1 MLEDVKIMYTE
12 DEIQNRIQE
21 LAIQIDRDY
30 DGKEVVAI
38 CILKGAAFFTVD
50 LVKKMQ
56 TPVIF
61 EVMQVSSYA
70 GTETTGTISIK
81 KDLDCDIEGKDV
93 LIVED
98 IIENNTHF
106 LLPTLGTNEAYLYMN
121 KTSGNNFKKAVKH
134 GKWRD
139 VDFLT
144 SNFTGY

>member
-70 GTETTGTISIK
+70 GTETADEQLCPVG
-81 KDLDCDIEGKDV
+81 
-93 LIVED
+93 
-98 IIENNTHF
+98 
-106 LLPTLGTNEAYLYMN
+106 
-121 KTSGNNFKKAVKH
+121 
-134 GKWRD
+134 
-139 VDFLT
+139 
-144 SNFTGY
+144 